1 MCLRRG
7 WGTEIVD
14 TPSLP
19 GHCQESR
26 ADPSKLWKEPVY
38 VLSCFSCVHQA
49 PLSMG
54 FFRQEYRSGLPLPPP
69 RDLPDPGIKPIS
81 LASPALQ
88 AGSLPLVPPG
98 KPSER
103 RLTLNVSDHRRTSD
117 AHLGWSDLAYLLWER
132 GSQLGWRCWNLTA
145 TWMWI
150 SQGEAWLAGQIALL
164 MNNGKYCTPLALH
177 IAIPW
182 YPPGKWFQDPWIP
195 NSWMLKSLI

>member
-1 MCLRRG
+1 M
-7 WGTEIVD
+7 
-14 TPSLP
+14 
-19 GHCQESR
+19 
-26 ADPSKLWKEPVY
+26 
-38 VLSCFSCVHQA
+38 LSCFSCVHQA

-54 FFRQEYRSGLPLPPP
+54 FFRQEYQSGLPFPPP

-81 LASPALQ
+81 LVSPALQ

-117 AHLGWSDLAYLLWER
+117 AHLGWCDLAYLLWER
-132 GSQLGWRCWNLTA
+132 GSQLGRRCWNLTA

-150 SQGEAWLAGQIALL
+150 SQIAML

-182 YPPGKWFQDPWIP
+182 YPQGK
-195 NSWMLKSLI
+195 